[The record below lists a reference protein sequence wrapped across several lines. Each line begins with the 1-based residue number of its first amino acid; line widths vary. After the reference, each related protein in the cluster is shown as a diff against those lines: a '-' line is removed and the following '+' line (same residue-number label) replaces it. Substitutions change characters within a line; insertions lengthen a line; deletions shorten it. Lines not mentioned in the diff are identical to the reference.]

1 MVIAKIKSYLQ
12 AGVRSMRQTEA
23 VLINNGRMLINSQ
36 FALTSNDIVD
46 YEFKIFSQWGED
58 GIIQYL
64 VRNLEIENK
73 TFIEFGIE
81 DFFESNCRFL
91 MMKDFWSGFVIDG
104 SDRNIAKLHSS
115 YYFFQYE
122 LATCCSFITKE
133 NINDLLAKSKFDK
146 NVGIISVDIDGV
158 DYHIFEAMAEWRPA
172 IYIFEY
178 NSNFGKTAPIAV
190 PYDPAFVRQEK
201 HYSNQYWG
209 ASLAAFDHL
218 AKQRGYSIVGVNG
231 AGSNAFYV
239 RNDLLNDR
247 VKATSVDA
255 CFRNMSFRDSRDRDG
270 NLTFAGKDRR
280 RAMMADM
287 PVVNVVTSE
296 ILKVSDIAD
305 S

>member
-1 MVIAKIKSYLQ
+1 MAIGTIKTHLQ
-12 AGVRSMRQTEA
+12 SGVRAMRQAETA
-23 VLINNGRMLINSQ
+23 LINDGRVLINSQ
-36 FALTSNDIVD
+36 IPLKSTNITD

-64 VRNLEIENK
+64 VRNLEIESK

-104 SDRNIAKLHSS
+104 SEQNIQKLQSS
-115 YYFFQYE
+115 YYFFQYNLE
-122 LATCCSFITKE
+122 TCRAFIDKD
-133 NINDLLAKSKFDK
+133 NINSLLSRSNFGKRP
-146 NVGIISVDIDGV
+146 GIISIDIDGV
-158 DYHIFEAMAEWRPA
+158 DFHVFEAMADWMPA

-178 NSNFGKTAPIAV
+178 NSNFGKVAPVTV
-190 PYDPAFVRQEK
+190 PYDPSFIRREK

-209 ASLAAFDHL
+209 ASLPAFDYV

-247 VKATSVDA
+247 VKATDVET
-255 CFRNMSFRDSRDRDG
+255 CFREMCFRDSRDKDG
-270 NLTFAGKDRR
+270 KLTFADAAKR
-280 RAMMADM
+280 RALMADM
-287 PVVNVVTSE
+287 PLVNAATGETLHVKD
-296 ILKVSDIAD
+296 LP
-305 S
+305 

>member
-1 MVIAKIKSYLQ
+1 MTIGKIKNQLQ
-12 AGVRSMRQTEA
+12 AGVRSIRQAETA
-23 VLINNGRMLINSQ
+23 LINDGRMLINSQ
-36 FALTSNDIVD
+36 LSLTSHDIVD

-64 VRNLEIENK
+64 VRNLEIQNK

-91 MMKDFWSGFVIDG
+91 MMKDFWAGFVIDG
-104 SDRNIAKLHSS
+104 SAQNIEKLHSS

-122 LATCCSFITKE
+122 LETCCSFITKE
-133 NINDLLAKSKFDK
+133 NINDLLEKSKFDK
-146 NVGIISVDIDGV
+146 NAGIISVDIDGV
-158 DYHIFEAMAEWRPA
+158 DYHIFEAMSEWRPS

-178 NSNFGKTAPIAV
+178 NSNFGKSAPVTV
-190 PYDPAFVRQEK
+190 PYDPAFVRREK

-209 ASLAAFDHL
+209 ASLPAFDHL
-218 AKQRGYSIVGVNG
+218 ARQRGYSLVGVNG

-239 RNDLLNDR
+239 RNDLLNNR

-270 NLTFAGKDRR
+270 ALTFANKKTRCEL
-280 RAMMADM
+280 MADM
-287 PVVNVVTSE
+287 PVVNVVTNE
-296 ILKVSDIAD
+296 VLNVSDIAD
-305 S
+305 